1 MWYFKGRRKKYKSPY
16 TGKEVDAAVANSQA
30 FPEYAAAD
38 SGKFLRV
45 NADGKLDFDE
55 YPIETNTTTVYD
67 GTVTVVE
74 GGVEVNI
81 TSYSGT
87 ADDFKELTVV
97 VNDETLVY
105 DNDYGTFDSQDL
117 SINVIKD
124 GTMLKLLADSAGDY
138 AVSIANITQTV
149 DEGFSAGVDAVT
161 GLPKATSAD
170 EGKVVGVDE
179 NGKYVLLEG
188 GGGGG
193 CDYDFDIICNASN
206 DLYPAT
212 VSSYTVNKS
221 LTRTQLLTKIT
232 NKDIILAKMIRKYVG
247 PPDPIDGQLTKV
259 YPAILSWYSYDDVNP
274 GYKLHF
280 NEIKTTTLTQLTLTF
295 DNDGVLTAASTS

>member
-67 GTVTVVE
+67 DTVTVVE

-179 NGKYVLLEG
+179 NGKYTLVNG

-193 CDYDFDIICNASN
+193 GLTVVGYLNLGNHAVSNFSGNKTFAITPGSGEGDTYKDWFNASYVSVPGPIDFDYVAYLGAANS
-206 DLYPAT
+206 DAT
-212 VSSYTVNKS
+212 RVA
-221 LTRTQLLTKIT
+221 IT
-232 NKDIILAKMIRKYVG
+232 NVITTSSNLKFR
-247 PPDPIDGQLTKV
+247 LTNLTGT
-259 YPAILSWYSYDDVNP
+259 AFNLSDDV
-274 GYKLHF
+274 
-280 NEIKTTTLTQLTLTF
+280 TLKFLL
-295 DNDGVLTAASTS
+295 LKA